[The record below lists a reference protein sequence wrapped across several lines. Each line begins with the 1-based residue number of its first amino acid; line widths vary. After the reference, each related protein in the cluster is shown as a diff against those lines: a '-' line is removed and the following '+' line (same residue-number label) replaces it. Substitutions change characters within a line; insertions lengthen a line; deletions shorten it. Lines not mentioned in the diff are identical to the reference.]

1 MFCRGTKVKFG
12 VESMGCTG
20 SQEVFEAPPHEPLYV
35 DVGAAAPLAP
45 APVLNHDIHDMSPS
59 SCGLLGL
66 FKLKLNGPDS
76 VGDAVVPLEI
86 NDEYVRYKD
95 CTIPIDS
102 CEREIMDEGVPGTR
116 TLFMRIVAYV
126 PDTQWSNGD
135 PLLEKIELCA
145 RCEYDPAVGHF
156 VNTADII
163 NVIFQRDAGEPNNDA
178 IATRNGYSDKAKRLA
193 KSQSFKGNV
202 FNASFTETECLVCF
216 EDFDEEK
223 HMPMAAPCGHMWCS
237 SCIVAVLAFAPPANC
252 GTCPTCRRAV
262 KLGDVKRVRLS
273 TTSKKCRNSV

>member
-1 MFCRGTKVKFG
+1 
-12 VESMGCTG
+12 
-20 SQEVFEAPPHEPLYV
+20 
-35 DVGAAAPLAP
+35 
-45 APVLNHDIHDMSPS
+45 MSPS

-66 FKLKLNGPDS
+66 FKIKLNGPDS

-102 CEREIMDEGVPGTR
+102 CEREIRDEGVPGTR
-116 TLFMRIVAYV
+116 TIFMRIVAYV

-145 RCEYDPAVGHF
+145 RCEYDPAVGRF
-156 VNTADII
+156 VNTSDII

-216 EDFDEEK
+216 EDFDEEA
-223 HMPMAAPCGHMWCS
+223 HADGGALVTCGALPALSLCLHSRLRLIAAHVP
-237 SCIVAVLAFAPPANC
+237 LAGERSNLEMSREC
-252 GTCPTCRRAV
+252 
-262 KLGDVKRVRLS
+262 D
-273 TTSKKCRNSV
+273 